1 MNDSPADE
9 PTPNQ
14 VLLRL
19 AQRVRDSAVLGR
31 SRRISGLFDF
41 LVDCAVHGRVPKEI
55 EVAIDGF
62 GRSPSFDASKNALVR
77 VHVHKL
83 RAKLEAFQN
92 EYPDPQGL
100 RLVIPKGEYRLL
112 VEGPGAAGALP
123 GMSQSIP
130 ASQMQWSRRERIAAL
145 CVAVLLVLLLGL
157 LVQRSRQPQPEPAV
171 AAARASALWQ
181 PLLNDDL
188 PIQIVLGDY
197 YIFGERDAS
206 GQVNRLIRDFQ
217 INSSADLERRHATQS
232 SQARQFEDMDLGY
245 LPTSSAWALG
255 QLLPVL
261 AASGKRTRITLASE
275 LDAES
280 LKTSHVVFI
289 GYLSGLGML
298 ADRVFAGSR
307 FGVGDSW
314 DELVDGEGDKHYMSE
329 AGMPHP
335 AAQRYRDYA
344 LISTFPGPNGNQHLV
359 VAGTR
364 DVGLQ
369 QAAEMLA
376 SPRRLA
382 ELLQKSAGSNAW
394 EALVEVYGMNRTNI
408 EGQVLV
414 VAPLDVAA
422 LWREPGALQ
431 DAAP

>member
-1 MNDSPADE
+1 MTDSSDAA
-9 PTPNQ
+9 PTPTQN
-14 VLLRL
+14 LLRL
-19 AQRVRDSAVLGR
+19 AQRVRDSGVLGR
-31 SRRISGLFDF
+31 SRRISGLFDY
-41 LVDCAVHGRVPKEI
+41 LVDCALQGRVPKEI

-83 RAKLEAFQN
+83 RAKLEALQN
-92 EYPDPQGL
+92 EQPDPQGL
-100 RLVIPKGEYRLL
+100 RLVIPKGEYRVV
-112 VEGPGAAGALP
+112 VEGQAP
-123 GMSQSIP
+123 IP
-130 ASQMQWSRRERIAAL
+130 AAVAAPPAPPLAPARWSTRERGAGVLVVLLIAAL
-145 CVAVLLVLLLGL
+145 ALL
-157 LVQRSRQPQPEPAV
+157 LVQRARQPKPEPAV

-197 YIFGERDAS
+197 YIFGERDES
-206 GQVNRLIRDFQ
+206 GQVSRLIRDFQ
-217 INSSADLERRHATQS
+217 VNSRTDLERRQAAQSTQK
-232 SQARQFEDMDLGY
+232 QRFEDMDLGY

-255 QLLPVL
+255 QLLPIL
-261 AASGKRTRITLASE
+261 AASGKRTRISLASE
-275 LDAES
+275 LDAEA

-307 FGVGDSW
+307 FGVGESW
-314 DELVDGEGDKHYMSE
+314 DELVDGEGDKHYLSE

-335 AAQRYRDYA
+335 SAQRYRDYA

-382 ELLQKSAGSNAW
+382 ELLQKAGGNNAF

-431 DAAP
+431 GAVP

>member
-1 MNDSPADE
+1 VNDSPVDE

-41 LVDCAVHGRVPKEI
+41 LVDCAVNGRVPKEI

-92 EYPDPQGL
+92 EQPDPQGL

-112 VEGPGAAGALP
+112 VEGPAAGGAP
-123 GMSQSIP
+123 GVSASVP
-130 ASQMQWSRRERIAAL
+130 AGQLQWSRRERIAAV

-171 AAARASALWQ
+171 AASRASALWQ

-217 INSSADLERRHATQS
+217 VNSRADLEHRQTNQP

-314 DELVDGEGDKHYMSE
+314 DELVDGEGDKHYLSE

-369 QAAEMLA
+369 QAAEMLV

>member
-1 MNDSPADE
+1 M
-9 PTPNQ
+9 Q
-14 VLLRL
+14 RL
-19 AQRVRDSAVLGR
+19 AQRVRDSGVLGR
-31 SRRISGLFDF
+31 SRRISGLFDY
-41 LVDCAVHGRVPKEI
+41 LVDCALQGRVPKEI

-92 EYPDPQGL
+92 EQPDPQGL
-100 RLVIPKGEYRLL
+100 RLVIPKGEYRVL
-112 VEGPGAAGALP
+112 VEGPAMLP
-123 GMSQSIP
+123 GP
-130 ASQMQWSRRERIAAL
+130 AAVQPAPAVAPDRWSRRER
-145 CVAVLLVLLLGL
+145 VAGLVVVLLLVALGVL
-157 LVQRSRQPQPEPAV
+157 LMQRISQPKPEPAV

-217 INSSADLERRHATQS
+217 INSRSDLERRQS
-232 SQARQFEDMDLGY
+232 LQPKQTRQFEDMELGY

-261 AASGKRTRITLASE
+261 AASGKRTRISLASE

-307 FGVGDSW
+307 FGVGGSW
-314 DELVDGEGDKHYMSE
+314 DELVDGEGDKHYLSE

-344 LISTFPGPNGNQHLV
+344 LISTFPGPNGNQHLI

-369 QAAEMLA
+369 QAAEMLV
-376 SPRRLA
+376 SPRRLT

-408 EGQVLV
+408 EGQLLV
-414 VAPLDVAA
+414 VSPLDVAA
-422 LWREPGALQ
+422 LWREPGTLQ
-431 DAAP
+431 DGAP

>member
-1 MNDSPADE
+1 M
-9 PTPNQ
+9 Q
-14 VLLRL
+14 RL
-19 AQRVRDSAVLGR
+19 AQRVRDSGVLGR
-31 SRRISGLFDF
+31 SRRISGLFDY
-41 LVDCAVHGRVPKEI
+41 LVDCALQGRVPKEI

-92 EYPDPQGL
+92 EQPDPQGL
-100 RLVIPKGEYRLL
+100 RLVIPKGEYRVL
-112 VEGPGAAGALP
+112 VEGPAMLP
-123 GMSQSIP
+123 GSAAVQP
-130 ASQMQWSRRERIAAL
+130 APAVAPDRWSRRER
-145 CVAVLLVLLLGL
+145 VAGLVVVLLLVALGVL
-157 LVQRSRQPQPEPAV
+157 LMQRISQPKPEPAV
-171 AAARASALWQ
+171 AEARASALWQ

-217 INSSADLERRHATQS
+217 INSRTDLERRQS
-232 SQARQFEDMDLGY
+232 LQPKQTRQFEDMELGY

-261 AASGKRTRITLASE
+261 AASGKRTRISLASE

-307 FGVGDSW
+307 FGVGGSW
-314 DELVDGEGDKHYMSE
+314 DELVDGEGDKHYLSE

-344 LISTFPGPNGNQHLV
+344 LISTFPGPNGNQHLI

-369 QAAEMLA
+369 QAAEMLV
-376 SPRRLA
+376 SPRRLT

-408 EGQVLV
+408 EGQLLV
-414 VAPLDVAA
+414 VSPLDVAA
-422 LWREPGALQ
+422 LWREPGTLQ
-431 DAAP
+431 DGAP

>member
-1 MNDSPADE
+1 M
-9 PTPNQ
+9 Q
-14 VLLRL
+14 RL
-19 AQRVRDSAVLGR
+19 AQRVRDSGVLGR
-31 SRRISGLFDF
+31 SRRISGLFDY
-41 LVDCAVHGRVPKEI
+41 LVDCALQGRVPKEI

-92 EYPDPQGL
+92 EQPDPQGL
-100 RLVIPKGEYRLL
+100 RLVIPKGEYRVL
-112 VEGPGAAGALP
+112 VEGPAMLP
-123 GMSQSIP
+123 GP
-130 ASQMQWSRRERIAAL
+130 AAVQPAPAVAPDRWSRRER
-145 CVAVLLVLLLGL
+145 VAGLVVVLLLVALGVL
-157 LVQRSRQPQPEPAV
+157 LMQRISQPKPEPAV

-217 INSSADLERRHATQS
+217 INSRSDLERRQS
-232 SQARQFEDMDLGY
+232 LQPKQARQFEDMELGY

-261 AASGKRTRITLASE
+261 AASGKRTRISLASE

-307 FGVGDSW
+307 FGVGGSW
-314 DELVDGEGDKHYMSE
+314 DELVDGEGDKHYLSE

-344 LISTFPGPNGNQHLV
+344 LISTFPGPNGNQHLI

-369 QAAEMLA
+369 QAAEMLV
-376 SPRRLA
+376 SPRRLT

-408 EGQVLV
+408 EGQLLV
-414 VAPLDVAA
+414 VSPLDVAA
-422 LWREPGALQ
+422 LWREPGTLQ
-431 DAAP
+431 DGAP

>member
-1 MNDSPADE
+1 VNDSPVDE

-92 EYPDPQGL
+92 EHPDPQGL
-100 RLVIPKGEYRLL
+100 RLVIPKGEYRLQ
-112 VEGPGAAGALP
+112 VQGPAAGGAS
-123 GMSQSIP
+123 GVSASVP
-130 ASQMQWSRRERIAAL
+130 ASQLQWSRRERIAAV
-145 CVAVLLVLLLGL
+145 CVAALLVLLLGV
-157 LVQRSRQPQPEPAV
+157 LVQRSKQPQPEPAV

-217 INSSADLERRHATQS
+217 VNSRADLEHR
-232 SQARQFEDMDLGY
+232 QAKQPLQAQQFEDMDLGY

-307 FGVGDSW
+307 FGVGNSW
-314 DELVDGEGDKHYMSE
+314 DELVDGEDDKHYMSE

-369 QAAEMLA
+369 QAAEMLV